1 MLEISDI
8 ERAEQRLRDAMLTS
22 DVGALDELL
31 ADSLC
36 FTNHLGQRMS
46 KAADL
51 EGHRSGTT
59 RIDELETLELECSV
73 DGEVGIASAHV
84 RIRGNFGGQPAEAEL
99 RYTRVWKQR
108 ESGALRVIAAHSS
121 GVSR

>member
-1 MLEISDI
+1 MLELSDI
-8 ERAEQRLRDAMLTS
+8 ERAEQRLRGAMLDS
-22 DVGALDELL
+22 NVGALDDLL

-51 EGHRSGTT
+51 EGHRSGAT
-59 RIDELETLELECSV
+59 RIAELDVLDLECFV

-84 RIRGNFGGQPAEAEL
+84 RIRGSFGGHPSEVEL
-99 RYTRVWKQR
+99 RFTRVWKR
-108 ESGALRVIAAHSS
+108 GDSGALRVIAAHSS
-121 GVSR
+121 SVSS